1 MPSEMIGPD
10 SLTSHPYSVHASACV
25 DQAILSERVKAGW
38 VAMECLVSEGC
49 LANYRSGSRPVP
61 LAFAALF
68 DSLMAKPVLLQWL
81 ANVEGFSLVPKEK
94 P

>member
-1 MPSEMIGPD
+1 MPND
-10 SLTSHPYSVHASACV
+10 SFSQERLTGHPYSVHASACV
-25 DQAILSERVKAGW
+25 DQAILAERVKAGW

-81 ANVEGFSLVPKEK
+81 ADVEGFSLVPKEK